1 MPRQRYERREPTHDW
16 SDIRPLLKDPTQ
28 IEYEILRPI
37 VLFGVSPQE
46 RAAQTGISKST
57 LYTKANLFDQA
68 GMASLLPPVPPPVIP
83 RQDKRTLPPPV
94 RQAIVDAHAE
104 HPKLSLHEIA
114 RICYVQFH
122 HKPSPHTIKVV
133 LASGPKPSR
142 TTRRFPRF
150 EEISDPA
157 ERRRVIIRLH
167 AEGWMP
173 SSIAEYLGT
182 SRQTIHTT
190 LRRWAEE
197 QFAGLE
203 DKPHTRHKRALK
215 TDLKAMNTVKRLQEN
230 PELGAYRIHTALLQ
244 QGINLSPRTCGRILA
259 LNRKLYHL
267 QMPVKQGRPKKEMPF
282 RAERRH
288 QYWTTDIRYLDMHNL
303 GGGMIYCISI
313 LENFSRAI
321 LASAISRSQNTEAY
335 LAVLYAAVRKHGVP
349 EVLVSDNGGVFRSHD
364 AMRVY
369 NALGIQKREI
379 EKRQAWQSYIESNF
393 NAQRRLADWHF
404 ERAQTWE
411 DLLAAHEKWLLDFN
425 YQHHF
430 AHEQREDGCH
440 SPAAV
445 LGWVKG
451 MQPEPERIYR
461 AFSAVGEVRTLS
473 KAGYVRFRDY
483 LLYGERNLAGE
494 KVLVNLF
501 QDVLTLEYQEQHL
514 SRYSVEWQPDE
525 RTLARV
531 GNPKLFQHPYQSA
544 QLELWEADQVEWF
557 VILRA
562 KPYKSRSRQKRKG
575 LLVLFQLP
583 LTSEEA

>member
-1 MPRQRYERREPTHDW
+1 
-16 SDIRPLLKDPTQ
+16 
-28 IEYEILRPI
+28 
-37 VLFGVSPQE
+37 
-46 RAAQTGISKST
+46 
-57 LYTKANLFDQA
+57 
-68 GMASLLPPVPPPVIP
+68 
-83 RQDKRTLPPPV
+83 
-94 RQAIVDAHAE
+94 
-104 HPKLSLHEIA
+104 
-114 RICYVQFH
+114 
-122 HKPSPHTIKVV
+122 
-133 LASGPKPSR
+133 
-142 TTRRFPRF
+142 
-150 EEISDPA
+150 
-157 ERRRVIIRLH
+157 
-167 AEGWMP
+167 
-173 SSIAEYLGT
+173 LGT
-182 SRQTIHTT
+182 SRQTVHTT

-197 QFAGLE
+197 QFSGLE
-203 DKPHTRHKRALK
+203 DKPHTRKQRALK
-215 TDLKAMNTVKRLQEN
+215 TDLKAMQAVKRLQEN
-230 PELGAYRIHTALLQ
+230 PEPGAYRIHTALLQ

-267 QMPVKQGRPKKEMPF
+267 QMSVKRGRPKKEMPF

-288 QYWTTDIRYLDMHNL
+288 QYWTTDIRYLDMHQL

-321 LASAISRSQNTEAY
+321 LASAISRQQNTEAY
-335 LAVLYAAVRKHGVP
+335 LAVPYAAIRKHGVP
-349 EVLVSDNGGVFRSHD
+349 EVLVSDSGGVFRSYD

-369 NALGIQKREI
+369 KALGIQKVEI

-461 AFSAVGEVRTLS
+461 AFSAVGEIRTIT

-483 LLYGERNLAGE
+483 LLYGEWNLTGE
-494 KVLVNLF
+494 RALVNMF
-501 QDVLTLEYQEQHL
+501 QDVLTLEYQEQPL

-525 RTLARV
+525 KHLRRV
-531 GNPKLFQHPYQSA
+531 GNPRLYHHPYQSA
-544 QLELWEADQVEWF
+544 QLELWPTGSVEWYL
-557 VILRA
+557 ILRTD
-562 KPYKSRSRQKRKG
+562 PYGPRPRRKKKRLIFLQFP
-575 LLVLFQLP
+575 LLEDGDGTQG
-583 LTSEEA
+583 